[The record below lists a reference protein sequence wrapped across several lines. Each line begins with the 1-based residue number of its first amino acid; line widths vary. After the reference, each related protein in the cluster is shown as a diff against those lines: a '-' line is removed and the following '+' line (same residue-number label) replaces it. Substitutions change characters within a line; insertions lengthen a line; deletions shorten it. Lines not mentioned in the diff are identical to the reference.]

1 MKTII
6 GLYEEADNA
15 TKAVQQLERAGFAE
29 SSVRML
35 DSVNAIWQHLG
46 CTPGRIMVKDFAI
59 GAAFGIAGYSLFGV
73 LVAVG
78 EVTLGFESTIAIGA
92 FFVFLALGV
101 FVGGML
107 GVFFGMGDAEEE
119 TRLYTAGIRRGGVLV
134 VVRTADEHAQRALDV
149 LGQSHAQGVKICW
162 RTSDHPVGHHPPLP
176 KDHLTARVRWVARG
190 LGLALL
196 GIVLLFFIGE
206 GIMGGDMPNLLT
218 MSLSEDF
225 MLLALLMTLLGI
237 VVAWHWE
244 GIGGLLIVGSV
255 LLFESI
261 NALLLGYWRIGVFD
275 PLFVLVGLLFL
286 WNWWRTVG
294 AELDHPSTRLT

>member
-1 MKTII
+1 MKTIV
-6 GLYEEADNA
+6 GLYEEPDNA
-15 TKAVQQLERAGFAE
+15 TKALQQLERAGFAE
-29 SSVRML
+29 SSVRTL
-35 DSVNAIWQHLG
+35 GSVNAIWQHLG
-46 CTPGRIMVKDFAI
+46 CTPGRMMAKDFSI

-78 EVTLGFESTIAIGA
+78 EVTLGFESTISIGA
-92 FFVFLALGV
+92 LFVFMLLGV

-107 GVFFGMGDAEEE
+107 GVFFGMGDVEEE
-119 TRLYTAGIRRGGVLV
+119 TGLYVAGIRRGGVLV
-134 VVRTADEHAQRALDV
+134 VVRTADEHAQRALNV
-149 LGQSHAQGVKICW
+149 LDQSDAQGVKICW
-162 RTSDHPVGHHPPLP
+162 RTSDHPQEHHPSLS
-176 KDHLTARVRWVARG
+176 KDHLTARVRWVARA
-190 LGLALL
+190 LGLALI

-206 GIMGGDMPNLLT
+206 GVLGGDMPNLLT

-261 NALLLGYWRIGVFD
+261 NALALGHWRVGVLD
-275 PLFVLVGLLFL
+275 PFFLLVGLLFL
-286 WNWWRTVG
+286 WIWWHTVG
-294 AELDHPSTRLT
+294 AELDHPTTGLT